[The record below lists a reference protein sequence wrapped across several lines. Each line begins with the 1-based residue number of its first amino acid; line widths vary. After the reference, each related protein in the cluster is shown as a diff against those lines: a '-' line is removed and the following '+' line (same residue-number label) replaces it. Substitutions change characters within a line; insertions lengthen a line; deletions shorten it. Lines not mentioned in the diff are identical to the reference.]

1 MTDRSP
7 QGGSDQQPDKRPT
20 REFGITWGV
29 VLGAAVGTALGVALD
44 NFGLWLPIGIAI
56 GLVMGAAEEA
66 NRKKR
71 ALREKTNDPSNGE
84 SPEA

>member
-7 QGGSDQQPDKRPT
+7 QGESDQQPDKRPT

-29 VLGAAVGTALGVALD
+29 VLGAAVGAALGVALD

-71 ALREKTNDPSNGE
+71 ALRGKTNDPSNGE